1 MLVCASIYIL
11 YLCMRA
17 AKALATLC
25 ICAGSLE
32 PSLLDNTISTK
43 FSCVGS
49 ILQSRLKF
57 AIPCDLDYFREIED
71 IIFILK
77 CPQDKVTF

>member
-1 MLVCASIYIL
+1 MLVCAFIYIL

-17 AKALATLC
+17 AKALASLC
-25 ICAGSLE
+25 VCTDLPE
-32 PSLLDNTISTK
+32 HSLLDNTISSK

-49 ILQSRLKF
+49 ILQSRLKL

-77 CPQDKVTF
+77 CPKDKVTF